1 MKYNRWTVLE
11 KLPSKGSGNG
21 HVQFRCRCVCGTE
34 RVVRA
39 CLVIQSKS
47 KSCGCWKSELRR
59 QNKLKHGQAKTKDHP
74 PTSEY
79 MSYTSAKSRCTNPNN
94 QAWSNYGGRGIE
106 FRFESFEKF
115 FAELGKRPEGKEL
128 DRIDNDGHYESGN
141 VRWATRNEQCNNR
154 RPIKS
159 SAGWF
164 KKGCVPWNKVDQL
177 QEC

>member
-79 MSYTSAKSRCTNPNN
+79 MLTLPPRAAARTPTTKHGLIMVVAALSSDSNHSRSSLLNLVNDLKERNLIVLITMDITNLATFVGPLEM
-94 QAWSNYGGRGIE
+94 SNAI
-106 FRFESFEKF
+106 
-115 FAELGKRPEGKEL
+115 
-128 DRIDNDGHYESGN
+128 IDD
-141 VRWATRNEQCNNR
+141 
-154 RPIKS
+154 
-159 SAGWF
+159 
-164 KKGCVPWNKVDQL
+164 L
-177 QEC
+177 